1 MEAAKVEMRE
11 NVWKIYS
18 DLAVEDRERF
28 PGEETEVPGVA
39 LKKETLPGEIT
50 RTRVEIRNEVGAAQ
64 MGKPEGIYITLERK
78 EIVDAEEEIQ
88 EQFVDV
94 LADSIR
100 ELLPDGWNTLLVAG
114 LGNRHLTVDA
124 LGPETVD
131 ALRMTRHIR
140 KERQLCGVIP
150 GVLAQTGMESAELV
164 QGLAEKVQ
172 PDAVLVVDALAARNM
187 ERLGTTVQL
196 ANVGIQPGSGVHNHR
211 WALNEET
218 LGCPV
223 LSLGVPTV
231 IGAAALASDTVQAL
245 SEVLARMEEME
256 QEGEIGHFF
265 GHLGEQERL
274 ELIRQLLPPETV
286 QMQVTPVLVDQ
297 MVESFGKILAEGIQR
312 AVEKTE

>member
-1 MEAAKVEMRE
+1 MEMRQDA
-11 NVWKIYS
+11 WKIYS

-39 LKKETLPGEIT
+39 LKKEILPGEIT
-50 RTRVEIRNEVGAAQ
+50 RTWVEIRNEVGAAQ

-124 LGPETVD
+124 LQ
-131 ALRMTRHIR
+131 MTRHIR